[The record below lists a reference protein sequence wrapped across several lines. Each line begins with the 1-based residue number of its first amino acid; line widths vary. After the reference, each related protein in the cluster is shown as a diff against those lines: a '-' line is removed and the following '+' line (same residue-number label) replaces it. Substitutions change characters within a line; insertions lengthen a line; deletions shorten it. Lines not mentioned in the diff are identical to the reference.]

1 MKPTA
6 HRRKG
11 IASLPVSIFF
21 VALIA
26 TALVGVGT
34 LASGQ
39 SGLANKQVSVENA
52 LAARQQE
59 LSGLSASTQT
69 GTMLELYQTSG
80 VATDIIYALLQESSG
95 QTLSDPVNYVVAPG
109 QTIKINVTSLAES
122 FFGGSLPSLTS
133 VTLVTSRGL
142 YITSQVQTVQQTKQ
156 VTTYQQEQVQHTGQH
171 LTGYDVSETTT
182 ALTGYDVSETTNVVA
197 GYDVMQTTTSTVFA
211 GYDVTA
217 HYPVTT
223 QVLSGYDLYLT
234 VAHTTYSCPSGWN
247 NAGNGLCYYT
257 YSYTTT
263 YTTTEQVIHGYEI
276 CFVIDVRTGACVWRC
291 IWPFC
296 WTSTLTVVHVVVHYV
311 TVYTDAYATTTY
323 SREYEGFSSSCPSY
337 AYQLGIACDPVYT
350 RQTSYQTESLG
361 QLSYCPTPNRFT
373 GSYYTCSPIYRQQST
388 TTSLGQLSYC
398 PSGSSTT
405 QYSCSPVYQSLTT
418 SLGQMSY
425 CPSGSQY
432 TCSPVYEPY
441 TISLG
446 QMSYCPSGSQY
457 SCSAVYS
464 SYTYWVTETVPVTK
478 TVTYETL
485 STLGSAWLIGG

>member
-21 VALIA
+21 VALVA
-26 TALVGVGT
+26 TSLVAVGVLNSGQVG
-34 LASGQ
+34 LAS
-39 SGLANKQVSVENA
+39 KQVSVENA

-80 VATDIIYALLQESSG
+80 VATDIVYALLQESSG
-95 QTLSDPVNYVVAPG
+95 QTLSEPVNYIVAPG

-133 VTLVTSRGL
+133 VTLVTNRGL
-142 YITSQVQTVQQTKQ
+142 YITSQVQTVQQTRQ
-156 VTTYQQEQVQHTGQH
+156 VTTYQQEQIQQTGQR
-171 LTGYDVSETTT
+171 LSGYDVSETTT
-182 ALTGYDVSETTNVVA
+182 ALAGYDVSETTRVLT
-197 GYDVMQTTTSTVFA
+197 GYDVKQTTTSTVFA

-223 QVLSGYDLYLT
+223 QVLSGYNLYMT
-234 VAHTTYSCPSGWN
+234 VAHTTYTCPSGWTN
-247 NAGNGLCYYT
+247 YQDGLC
-257 YSYTTT
+257 SYTTT
-263 YTTTEQVIHGYEI
+263 ETVEVGVQYWAHYCYFPLFFICGNELLSLVTFPKVIMYTYLVPIYRTETVTTYASATVNTYYTTQ
-276 CFVIDVRTGACVWRC
+276 
-291 IWPFC
+291 
-296 WTSTLTVVHVVVHYV
+296 
-311 TVYTDAYATTTY
+311 
-323 SREYEGFSSSCPSY
+323 YEGFSSSCPSY
-337 AYQLGIACDPVYT
+337 AYQLGITCYPVYT
-350 RQTSYQTESLG
+350 TQTTYQSESLG
-361 QLSYCPTPNRFT
+361 QLSYCPTPNRYT
-373 GSYYTCSPIYRQQST
+373 GSYYTCSPVYRQQTT

-405 QYSCSPVYQSLTT
+405 LYSCSPLYQSLTT

-425 CPSGSQY
+425 CPSGTQY
-432 TCSPVYEPY
+432 SCSPVYGTY

>member
-1 MKPTA
+1 MITRG
-6 HRRKG
+6 HQRKG
-11 IASLPVSIFF
+11 VASLPVSIFF
-21 VALIA
+21 IALVASA
-26 TALVGVGT
+26 MVGVGT

-39 SGLANKQVSVENA
+39 SGLATKQVNVESA
-52 LAARQQE
+52 LASRQQE

-69 GTMLELYQTSG
+69 GTVLELYQTSG
-80 VATDIIYALLQESSG
+80 VATDIVYALLQEGSG
-95 QTLSDPVNYVVAPG
+95 QTLSEPVNYIVAPG
-109 QTIKINVTSLAES
+109 QTITINVTSLAES

-142 YITSQVQTVQQTKQ
+142 YITSQVQTVQQTRQ
-156 VTTYQQEQVQHTGQH
+156 VTTYQQEQVQQTGQR

-182 ALTGYDVSETTNVVA
+182 ALAGYDVSETTKIVA
-197 GYDVMQTTTSTVFA
+197 GYDVTQTTTSTVFV

-217 HYPVTT
+217 YYPVTT
-223 QVLSGYDLYLT
+223 QVLSGYNLYMT
-234 VAHTTYSCPSGWN
+234 VAHTTYTCPSGWTN
-247 NAGNGLCYYT
+247 YEDGLCSLTTTKTVLVGEQYWAHYCYFPLFFICGNELLSLVTFPKVIMYTYLVPIYRTETVTTYQSATVNTYYT
-257 YSYTTT
+257 T
-263 YTTTEQVIHGYEI
+263 Q
-276 CFVIDVRTGACVWRC
+276 
-291 IWPFC
+291 
-296 WTSTLTVVHVVVHYV
+296 
-311 TVYTDAYATTTY
+311 
-323 SREYEGFSSSCPSY
+323 YEGFSSSCPSY
-337 AYQLGIACDPVYT
+337 AYQLGITCDPVYT
-350 RQTSYQTESLG
+350 TQTTYQSESLG
-361 QLSYCPTPNRFT
+361 QLSYCPMPNRFI
-373 GSYYTCSPIYRQQST
+373 GSYYTCSPVYRQQT
-388 TTSLGQLSYC
+388 TTTNLGQLSYC

-405 QYSCSPVYQSLTT
+405 LYSCSPVYQSLTT

-432 TCSPVYEPY
+432 SCSPVYETY